1 MEPLVR
7 LERTTPCLRCMCST
21 SDELQRRCTMVRPTG
36 FKPVTSALGGRRSI
50 RLSYGR
56 IIGGTRENRT
66 RIPSLEV
73 SRSIH

>member
-36 FKPVTSALGGRRSI
+36 FKPVTSALGGGA
-50 RLSYGR
+50 LFG
-56 IIGGTRENRT
+56 
-66 RIPSLEV
+66 
-73 SRSIH
+73 